1 MAGDVLFIVSS
12 LGLNVSLFQIG
23 RVSILATGS
32 TENGEQCPKDPARA
46 RATNV
51 GESAAPTAA
60 CSSCSVGF
68 ITRLMRGSHA
78 RADTATKK
86 YYVSARACDL
96 RLSRYQ
102 GLEE

>member
-1 MAGDVLFIVSS
+1 
-12 LGLNVSLFQIG
+12 
-23 RVSILATGS
+23 
-32 TENGEQCPKDPARA
+32 
-46 RATNV
+46 
-51 GESAAPTAA
+51 
-60 CSSCSVGF
+60 
-68 ITRLMRGSHA
+68 MRGSHA